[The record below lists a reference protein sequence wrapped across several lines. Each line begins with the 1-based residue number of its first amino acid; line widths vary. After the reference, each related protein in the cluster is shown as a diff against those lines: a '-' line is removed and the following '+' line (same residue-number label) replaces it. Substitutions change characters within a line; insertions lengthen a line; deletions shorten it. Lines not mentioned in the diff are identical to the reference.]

1 MTQLIDSVS
10 PPGSPPTDKL
20 SVLRPFCLL
29 CTAALLCSCSS
40 GLGRLHG
47 KIIDAGDA
55 APPPDVIVVAARWLV
70 DDLPMPRVHRLC
82 AWIWSSRAPMH
93 RAGFTSS
100 PSHCRPGLCGNE
112 SFSMTPGL
120 L

>member
-70 DDLPMPRVHRLC
+70 DDLPMPRVHPCVRGFGAHALRC
-82 AWIWSSRAPMH
+82 TGPVSLRA
-93 RAGFTSS
+93 
-100 PSHCRPGLCGNE
+100 
-112 SFSMTPGL
+112 L
-120 L
+120 LTAAQASVETNLSQ